1 MLNKQTIEKYADLAH
16 LKIEEEKKEK
26 IRKDISNVLDY
37 IEKLQEIDTSQID
50 FKSISPVVNQTREDK
65 VIDTDETEKEK
76 MKSMGKNKDD
86 YFQVESI

>member
-1 MLNKQTIEKYADLAH
+1 MLKKQTIEKYADLAH
-16 LKIEEEKKEK
+16 LEIEEDKKEK

-37 IEKLQEIDTSQID
+37 IEKLQEVDTSQID
-50 FKSISPVVNQTREDK
+50 FKSISPVVNQTRKDK
-65 VIDTDETEKEK
+65 VSDTGETEKEK